1 MLKAEKIELLEDEIT
16 ELGFVIREKNVDIR
30 SLKLKLHKIDYLV
43 RETSENDCKIK
54 DEILEIINEE
64 DWNFIINFRLQ

>member
-1 MLKAEKIELLEDEIT
+1 M
-16 ELGFVIREKNVDIR
+16 
-30 SLKLKLHKIDYLV
+30 KLKLHKIDYLV

-64 DWNFIINFRLQ
+64 D

>member
-1 MLKAEKIELLEDEIT
+1 MEDEIT

-64 DWNFIINFRLQ
+64 D

>member
-30 SLKLKLHKIDYLV
+30 SLKLKLHKL
-43 RETSENDCKIK
+43 TTW
-54 DEILEIINEE
+54 LEKP
-64 DWNFIINFRLQ
+64 LKMTAK